1 MTEKQ
6 FIEIVE
12 AVCRRPRMY
21 TVNGTFEEV
30 VCFLDGFGLGSDLA
44 TGQTHSIWTNFGK
57 WLANTRGIANGPIMM
72 SEFRGWYENDER
84 ALAELIRFYQ
94 EYANN
99 SDVGF

>member
-1 MTEKQ
+1 MSPTTNVHRK
-6 FIEIVE
+6 
-12 AVCRRPRMY
+12 R
-21 TVNGTFEEV
+21 TFEEV

-44 TGQTHSIWTNFGK
+44 TGQTHSIWMNLK
-57 WLANTRGIANGPIMM
+57 MACKHCGIANGPIMM

>member
-30 VCFLDGFGLGSDLA
+30 VCFLDGFGLGS
-44 TGQTHSIWTNFGK
+44 IWRLGK
-57 WLANTRGIANGPIMM
+57 LIPSGRTSENGLQNTRGIANGPIMM